1 MTTAYTWDDLLADA
15 GLALEDFEPDWI
27 ELEPYTDRTEA
38 LFTGETA
45 WIACYPVPGTAEGF
59 HVYVDRIPA
68 AAKGSRALHLS
79 AKFWTREHAVQG
91 AAALA
96 RLVLIA
102 EGSQ

>member
-1 MTTAYTWDDLLADA
+1 MTTDYTWDDLLTDA
-15 GLALEDFEPDWI
+15 GRALEAFEPDYI
-27 ELEPYTDRTEA
+27 ALERHTDPKEA
-38 LFTGETA
+38 VFDGETA

-68 AAKGSRALHLS
+68 AAKGSRAIHLT
-79 AKFWTREHAVQG
+79 AKFWSREHAVQG

-96 RLVLIA
+96 RLILIE